1 MWTDILKK
9 IKSNHPPRSLW
20 IQKPPKSWKLL
31 SIHTTKEE
39 AMKTRDRKNKWYI
52 RHGEAARGMV
62 KHISSAHSEFG
73 ELWGVLR
80 KGKYSG
86 RSYPDSHKV

>member
-1 MWTDILKK
+1 MVWTDVLKFK
-9 IKSNHPPRSLW
+9 RNHPPRYSW
-20 IQKPPKSWKLL
+20 VQQPPKSWQLL

-39 AMKTRDRKNKWYI
+39 AMGRKDRKNEWYVQ
-52 RHGEAARGMV
+52 HGEAARGMV
-62 KHISSAHSEFG
+62 RQLSNANSDFG
-73 ELWGVLR
+73 ELWGVFR